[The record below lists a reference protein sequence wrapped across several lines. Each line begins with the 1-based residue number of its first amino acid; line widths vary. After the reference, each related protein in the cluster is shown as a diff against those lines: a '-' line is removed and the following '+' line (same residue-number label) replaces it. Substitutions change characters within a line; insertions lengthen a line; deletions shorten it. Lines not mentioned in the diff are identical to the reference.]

1 MQRRV
6 QVEPVNSLSLTGMKR
21 VALTALKYVD
31 VKNALVKQSQAVRGV
46 CHIIITYKSDA
57 S

>member
-1 MQRRV
+1 
-6 QVEPVNSLSLTGMKR
+6 MKR